1 MPGFLLK
8 IVDHI
13 GKLFEKVSFGKKKKV
28 TLNKY
33 KAKEDESGQ
42 DTAEENKKSKVVKD
56 EKKEEEEKLFKKAIF
71 SLRIIAFLV
80 LFLAMLISFMVIW
93 VDIAG

>member
-42 DTAEENKKSKVVKD
+42 DNAEENKKSKVVKD

-80 LFLAMLISFMVIW
+80 LFLAMLISFIVIW